1 MLPVLALIGYEPK
14 RLIIAHLMD
23 MAGMNPLR
31 ARSMPPVANPFW
43 SDRIRREVDL
53 QSHRPLTLP
62 PVPGDDAEVSREL
75 DGEVEPLMS
84 GQEVLQVENR
94 GRPRSRENDASRF
107 MEKFGTPASWAEPTR
122 MASFRGKGG
131 EGHGHRT
138 EGEMPREEGE
148 ELDGA
153 VGGGPDF
160 LERALEKEMMTRLH
174 QENLRLKMPQTRV
187 GGNATIEGATV
198 DSIFVVSRA
207 PRRGRWSSSSTAE
220 IKDTNEEWPSILW
233 AAVYPSGNSN
243 SRWPT
248 PRGITVARS
257 SGMAVCSL

>member
-1 MLPVLALIGYEPK
+1 MRKSRSVQQYRIRETLGHASWIGGFHQAFLCSEKQVLPVLALIGYEPK

-122 MASFRGKGG
+122 MASSRRRGR

-153 VGGGPDF
+153 VGGGPDS
-160 LERALEKEMMTRLH
+160 LDRALEKEMMTRLH
-174 QENLRLKMPQTRV
+174 HIKKIYASNKSWRQCNNR
-187 GGNATIEGATV
+187 EGH
-198 DSIFVVSRA
+198 S
-207 PRRGRWSSSSTAE
+207 
-220 IKDTNEEWPSILW
+220 
-233 AAVYPSGNSN
+233 
-243 SRWPT
+243 
-248 PRGITVARS
+248 
-257 SGMAVCSL
+257 

>member
-23 MAGMNPLR
+23 MAEMNPLR

-122 MASFRGKGG
+122 MASSRRRGR

-153 VGGGPDF
+153 VGGGPDS

-174 QENLRLKMPQTRV
+174 HIKKIYASNKSWRQCNNR
-187 GGNATIEGATV
+187 EGH
-198 DSIFVVSRA
+198 S
-207 PRRGRWSSSSTAE
+207 
-220 IKDTNEEWPSILW
+220 
-233 AAVYPSGNSN
+233 
-243 SRWPT
+243 
-248 PRGITVARS
+248 
-257 SGMAVCSL
+257 